1 MKNIYVVTHPEATHH
16 IDGLVGGWFDSE
28 LTDRGIG
35 QAEAIA
41 MALSER
47 LNGAAVETISSD
59 LSRTQRTAE
68 IIVERLGGDLVLDPD
83 LRERSYGEAGGR
95 PQAWLEKHR
104 IPHPEFGDRLRHN
117 EGVNGETWMDLA
129 VRAYAAMKRIQA
141 SAMENQVVVTHGGTT
156 TFLLAAWIGMPLEAT
171 GRVHFRVS
179 SGGITHLRRDDR
191 IYSHQIT
198 RLNETSHLN

>member
-95 PQAWLEKHR
+95 PKPGWRNTAFPIR
-104 IPHPEFGDRLRHN
+104 S
-117 EGVNGETWMDLA
+117 
-129 VRAYAAMKRIQA
+129 
-141 SAMENQVVVTHGGTT
+141 SAIGYVTT
-156 TFLLAAWIGMPLEAT
+156 
-171 GRVHFRVS
+171 RVS
-179 SGGITHLRRDDR
+179 TARRGW
-191 IYSHQIT
+191 T
-198 RLNETSHLN
+198 LL